1 MASTAVDISTNKL
14 KELQMVDGRL
24 MVNVDRTGSGGSGGD
39 ASQTNQQL
47 MIGELQ
53 NICGELAGTL
63 DVNIVGGSSSGKQYG
78 VGDDL
83 VTEASGTLFLGVT
96 GDNSFNYV
104 AVDASG
110 RLEINDISGTV
121 EVSNNALTLLEGTVN
136 SNMVDVSNDALVS
149 LKGAINSSMVDV
161 SAVVNNIV
169 EVSNNALTLLEGTVN
184 NSMVDVSAV
193 VNNIVEV
200 SNNALTL
207 LEGTV
212 KSNMVDVRDRK
223 SVV

>member
-24 MVNVDRTGSGGSGGD
+24 MVNVDRTGSGSGGSGD
-39 ASQTNQQL
+39 ASESKQED

-121 EVSNNALTLLEGTVN
+121 EVSNNALTLLEGTV
-136 SNMVDVSNDALVS
+136 
-149 LKGAINSSMVDV
+149 
-161 SAVVNNIV
+161 
-169 EVSNNALTLLEGTVN
+169 
-184 NSMVDVSAV
+184 
-193 VNNIVEV
+193 
-200 SNNALTL
+200 
-207 LEGTV
+207 
-212 KSNMVDVRDRK
+212 
-223 SVV
+223 